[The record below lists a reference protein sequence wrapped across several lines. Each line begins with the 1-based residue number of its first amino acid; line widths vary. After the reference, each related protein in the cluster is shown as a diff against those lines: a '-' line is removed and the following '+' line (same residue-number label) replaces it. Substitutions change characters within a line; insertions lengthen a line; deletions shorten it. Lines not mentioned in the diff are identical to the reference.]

1 MNLHTIDEGDQ
12 QQQQL
17 CDDDEDDTRTCV
29 TTDEE
34 EEDEHDENADRRR
47 TIDATTDAT
56 VAAAA
61 ATATF
66 DATMQEQYTMMSRM
80 TLELVRDLTTV
91 KPHDDVITQYGTGR
105 LLTKKSTAGRSS
117 SNSGSSSMQIQLPFG
132 TLYYRQAPE
141 MLHKALTP
149 HEYEHALDH
158 LEQVRKLGFTAQC
171 QKWNVPL
178 IEEVCVPCLF
188 NKPYTTSTT
197 TTTNNENKATAAIAK
212 KTKRSWFSRA
222 SRSSGGTSSPSSS
235 LDINSDANSNRRVQV
250 ALEKDAISGKIHKK
264 KKTTKTKFCDVCGN
278 PVCSK
283 HIIPTPGGQ
292 QFRMCVD
299 CQFDLTQMFTDTN
312 NSTRKININTN
323 NNSSRKSRLNRNLL
337 ELDHLPQLTQTLD
350 RLLYY
355 YTRMVVHLTF
365 AVPNLRELADR
376 LTSKQRSDS
385 KIRLGTGGLSF
396 VGAAWGGAGAA
407 AMITPAGPALLIAA
421 VATSATSAA
430 IQGTHMGYNAT
441 NLNQKEAHQVADR
454 ILGWHGLCLG
464 ILEALEQ
471 VRQVLLQELLALAIV
486 EDDAETH
493 PQHVNHEN
501 DADHIQQQLRRREKN
516 AIILQQVLNSRSS
529 HNTGTNTS
537 TKSTTDQSVEVLNM
551 LASGTYHTTRH
562 GLTGVVR

>member
-1 MNLHTIDEGDQ
+1 MVMHSQSETRSCVYTFGIHIIRSSKSKSHSLYFFLPKTTLIYLLKLHTQ
-12 QQQQL
+12 
-17 CDDDEDDTRTCV
+17 
-29 TTDEE
+29 
-34 EEDEHDENADRRR
+34 
-47 TIDATTDAT
+47 
-56 VAAAA
+56 
-61 ATATF
+61 
-66 DATMQEQYTMMSRM
+66 
-80 TLELVRDLTTV
+80 
-91 KPHDDVITQYGTGR
+91 
-105 LLTKKSTAGRSS
+105 
-117 SNSGSSSMQIQLPFG
+117 
-132 TLYYRQAPE
+132 
-141 MLHKALTP
+141 
-149 HEYEHALDH
+149 ALDH
-158 LEQVRKLGFTAQC
+158 LEQVRKLGLTAQC

-178 IEEVCVPCLF
+178 LEEVCVPCLF
-188 NKPYTTSTT
+188 NKPYTTSSTT
-197 TTTNNENKATAAIAK
+197 TSSSNDNKATAAIAK

-222 SRSSGGTSSPSSS
+222 SRSSSTSSTSSS
-235 LDINSDANSNRRVQV
+235 DPTRDTNPNRRVVQV
-250 ALEKDAISGKIHKK
+250 ALEKDVISGKIHKK

-283 HIIPTPGGQ
+283 HIMPTPGGQ

-312 NSTRKININTN
+312 NTNTRKSNTY
-323 NNSSRKSRLNRNLL
+323 NNSRNSNSRLNRNLL

-396 VGAAWGGAGAA
+396 VGAALGVAGAA

-486 EDDAETH
+486 EDDAET
-493 PQHVNHEN
+493 PFSG
-501 DADHIQQQLRRREKN
+501 ADHLQQQLRRREKN
-516 AIILQQVLNSRSS
+516 AILLQQVLNSRSS
-529 HNTGTNTS
+529 HNTGTNTA

>member
-1 MNLHTIDEGDQ
+1 MVMHSQSETRSCVYTFGIHIIRSSKSKSHSLYFFLPKTTLIYLLKLHTQ
-12 QQQQL
+12 
-17 CDDDEDDTRTCV
+17 
-29 TTDEE
+29 
-34 EEDEHDENADRRR
+34 
-47 TIDATTDAT
+47 
-56 VAAAA
+56 
-61 ATATF
+61 
-66 DATMQEQYTMMSRM
+66 
-80 TLELVRDLTTV
+80 
-91 KPHDDVITQYGTGR
+91 
-105 LLTKKSTAGRSS
+105 
-117 SNSGSSSMQIQLPFG
+117 
-132 TLYYRQAPE
+132 
-141 MLHKALTP
+141 
-149 HEYEHALDH
+149 ALDH
-158 LEQVRKLGFTAQC
+158 LEQVRKLGLTAQC

-178 IEEVCVPCLF
+178 LEEVCVPCLF
-188 NKPYTTSTT
+188 NKPYTTASTT
-197 TTTNNENKATAAIAK
+197 SSSNDNKATAAIAK

-222 SRSSGGTSSPSSS
+222 SRSSSTSSTSSS
-235 LDINSDANSNRRVQV
+235 DPTRDTNPNRRVVQV
-250 ALEKDAISGKIHKK
+250 ALEKDVISGKIHKK

-283 HIIPTPGGQ
+283 HIMPTPGGQ

-312 NSTRKININTN
+312 NTNTRKSNTY
-323 NNSSRKSRLNRNLL
+323 NNSRNSNSRLNRNLL

-396 VGAAWGGAGAA
+396 VGAALGVAGAA

-486 EDDAETH
+486 EDDAET
-493 PQHVNHEN
+493 PFSG
-501 DADHIQQQLRRREKN
+501 ADHLQQQLRRREKN
-516 AIILQQVLNSRSS
+516 AILLQQVVNSRSS